1 MRTLLRLVTFWF
13 SYKMRE
19 NQHIRAAF
27 FQTFCLRI
35 SYERRKKKNY
45 KIKTRHRLHSRI
57 TGVYEK
63 WQLQSDAQVYQGTEK
78 SEHFCLDPSEIP
90 TATDRSRTNDL
101 LITIS
106 DALPLRESEHTQQ
119 GLNFLLSDYSLQCST
134 TEKIR
139 AHPTGDELSVLR
151 RIFFGDVPV
160 KIRTLPRGSELKTLQ

>member
-1 MRTLLRLVTFWF
+1 M
-13 SYKMRE
+13 
-19 NQHIRAAF
+19 
-27 FQTFCLRI
+27 
-35 SYERRKKKNY
+35 
-45 KIKTRHRLHSRI
+45 
-57 TGVYEK
+57 
-63 WQLQSDAQVYQGTEK
+63 
-78 SEHFCLDPSEIP
+78 HFCLDPSEIQ

-139 AHPTGDELSVLR
+139 AHPTGDELSILR

-160 KIRTLPRGSELKTLQ
+160 KIRTENPPITILDALQMA